1 MNPIR
6 KVLLFLRQSKAK
18 ESNLC
23 TNGGLVLEELISCFG
38 GRYNLPIRNFTTK
51 ELTRGLRNVS
61 GQVPE
66 TIFCRMFAG
75 NLDDRPVLLR
85 CFTGLATVVTW
96 NLATTNVVIRDIVV
110 TSQMSHLKNVLH
122 LIGCCLESRY
132 PVMVYEYAPGTKFLD
147 ECISQS
153 IYVKPLSW
161 KCRIKI
167 AKDIAS
173 VLLYLH
179 TSFHTPI
186 IFRDLTP
193 SNVLIDPCGVAKLFN
208 FTFSVFLPPGEAQV
222 KDHGGSQTG
231 YLDPQHKISGLV
243 TEKTD
248 VYSFGVLMLALFTGE
263 TDAKKYHKGTREKIH
278 IRDYV
283 KDFLGTHQ
291 VKEIADPRML
301 EDEGNN
307 KDKMEQQLLDF
318 LDLAL
323 RCTEY
328 EGINRPDMIDVA
340 KELLQME
347 KSVRSN

>member
-1 MNPIR
+1 MR
-6 KVLLFLRQSKAK
+6 
-18 ESNLC
+18 C
-23 TNGGLVLEELISCFG
+23 
-38 GRYNLPIRNFTTK
+38 FTTK
-51 ELTRGLRNVS
+51 ELQRALRNVS
-61 GQVPE
+61 GQGRR
-66 TIFCRMFAG
+66 ICFCKMFTG
-75 NLDDRPVLLR
+75 NLEERPVLIR
-85 CFTGLATVVTW
+85 CFTGIATCLVWHLAP
-96 NLATTNVVIRDIVV
+96 TNVVIRDIVV

-122 LIGCCLESRY
+122 LIGCCLESAF

-147 ECISQS
+147 ECLCRR
-153 IYVKPLSW
+153 IYGKALSW
-161 KCRIKI
+161 KCRVKI

-179 TSFHTPI
+179 TSFRTPI

-193 SNVLIDPCGVAKLFN
+193 SNVLIDPSGVAKLFD
-208 FTFSVFLPPGEAQV
+208 FTFSVFLPPGEVQV
-222 KDHGGSQTG
+222 KDHGGSQG
-231 YLDPQHKISGLV
+231 GHLDPQHKISGLV

-263 TDAKKYHKGTREKIH
+263 TDAMKHREGTRERIH

-283 KDFLGTHQ
+283 KDFLVTHQ

-307 KDKMEQQLLDF
+307 KDEMEQQLLDF

-328 EGINRPDMIDVA
+328 EGMNRPDMIDVA
-340 KELLQME
+340 KELRQME
-347 KSVRSN
+347 KSVRNT